1 MIAVFITAR
10 SCGTNAAEI
19 KQLNKG
25 RNANMKRQTAF
36 EKACSEYAE
45 SLLTSVPKRNVSIDY
60 LDRLTRKTLAIRM
73 QELRYAMSLRYA
85 KSRR

>member
-1 MIAVFITAR
+1 M
-10 SCGTNAAEI
+10 N
-19 KQLNKG
+19 Q
-25 RNANMKRQTAF
+25 QTAF

-60 LDRLTRKTLAIRM
+60 LDRLTRKILAVRM
-73 QELRYAMSLRYA
+73 REIRYAMSLRCV

>member
-1 MIAVFITAR
+1 M
-10 SCGTNAAEI
+10 N
-19 KQLNKG
+19 Q
-25 RNANMKRQTAF
+25 QTAF

-60 LDRLTRKTLAIRM
+60 LDRLTRKILAVRM
-73 QELRYAMSLRYA
+73 REIRYAMSLRCA

>member
-1 MIAVFITAR
+1 M
-10 SCGTNAAEI
+10 NH
-19 KQLNKG
+19 
-25 RNANMKRQTAF
+25 QTAF
-36 EKACSEYAE
+36 ENACSEYAE
-45 SLLTSVPKRNVSIDY
+45 MLLASVPKRNVSIDY